1 LDGAG
6 RRGGHRPALGRPRR
20 SAADGLRRLP
30 AARQPRRAAAA
41 VQRAPWRDEPGRP
54 ATRAPVVRGRFPTPR
69 AALHAAAQGQGRHH
83 GLGADQRLAR
93 QYVDREAHRVRPLLH
108 RALVARLRHQDPAA
122 NDLARL
128 PPPERILT
136 AVSDALRGVLPGERP
151 WRARVVDA
159 LLVALAIGLAC
170 SITLSELTLLVL
182 AAVLLTGARPQS
194 EWLRAPLVAPVL
206 AFAAWAMVA
215 AATALD
221 PAESL
226 RSTKS
231 LLILATFW
239 VVQAALPD
247 APAARRFA
255 TTIFVAVS
263 VVACLSIV
271 QVAACVEGGYGDT
284 PQIPVIAGYFKKCVR
299 AHGFFSIYMTLAGVL
314 LVVVTMTLPRLTGFR
329 RPALA
334 GFGWLAGVVA
344 LALAGVRR
352 AWIGFGLR
360 GPLTGV
366 LGRRRWLLLLLAAL
380 PLAAL
385 GSPHMQERL
394 RSMVDPTDP
403 TARERLVMFRV
414 GAQLVREHPVLG
426 IGPGQVK
433 RVYPTY

>member
-1 LDGAG
+1 
-6 RRGGHRPALGRPRR
+6 
-20 SAADGLRRLP
+20 
-30 AARQPRRAAAA
+30 
-41 VQRAPWRDEPGRP
+41 
-54 ATRAPVVRGRFPTPR
+54 
-69 AALHAAAQGQGRHH
+69 
-83 GLGADQRLAR
+83 
-93 QYVDREAHRVRPLLH
+93 
-108 RALVARLRHQDPAA
+108 
-122 NDLARL
+122 
-128 PPPERILT
+128 LT
-136 AVSDALRGVLPGERP
+136 AVSGALRGVLPGERP

-182 AAVLLTGARPQS
+182 AAVLLTRARPQT

-206 AFAAWAMVA
+206 AFAAWTMVT

-334 GFGWLAGVVA
+334 GFGWLASVVA
-344 LALAGVRR
+344 LALTEVRG
-352 AWIGFGLR
+352 AWIGFGL
-360 GPLTGV
+360 GGALTAL
-366 LGRRRWLLLLLAAL
+366 LGRRRWLLLLLAVL

-385 GSPHMQERL
+385 GSPHVQERL
-394 RSMVDPTDP
+394 RSMVDPNDP

-414 GAQLVREHPVLG
+414 GAQLVREHPVHG

-433 RVYPTY
+433 RVYPTYAPPEALRRHTGHLHNTPLQIATERGLVGLGLWLWIFVAFFARAGRILRRVPAAATADRTLVVGALAAVAAFLVSGLFEYNFGDTEVLLVALAAMALPFVIERGLVERGA